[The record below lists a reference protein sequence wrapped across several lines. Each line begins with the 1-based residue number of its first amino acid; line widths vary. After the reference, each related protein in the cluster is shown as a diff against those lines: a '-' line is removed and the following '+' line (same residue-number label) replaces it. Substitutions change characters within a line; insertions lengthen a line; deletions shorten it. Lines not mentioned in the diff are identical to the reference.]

1 MEIRMSTKER
11 KLLFRTICALV
22 AIFALVGIQN
32 VDRIFDTFPAGF
44 VFDAILGGV
53 LLSILVISVL
63 GLIKSKLKK
72 LKEKGAL
79 TFIVGGLSLGIIF
92 GAICF
97 AFKLTPM
104 PEEFRFILPF
114 FITLFLGIVGG
125 ILAEMNS

>member
-1 MEIRMSTKER
+1 METKEK
-11 KLLFRTICALV
+11 KLLFRTTSAIFALV
-22 AIFALVGIQN
+22 AIFGILN
-32 VDRIFDTFPAGF
+32 INEILYFFRAGV
-44 VFDAILGGV
+44 VFDVILGGV

-79 TFIVGGLSLGIIF
+79 TFIVGGLSLGIVL

-104 PEEFRFILPF
+104 PEEFRFTLPF
-114 FITLFLGIVGG
+114 FITLFLGIVVG
-125 ILAEMNS
+125 ILAEMN

>member
-1 MEIRMSTKER
+1 METKEK
-11 KLLFRTICALV
+11 KLLFRTTSAIFALV
-22 AIFALVGIQN
+22 AIFGILN
-32 VDRIFDTFPAGF
+32 INEILYFFRAGV
-44 VFDAILGGV
+44 VFDVILGGV

-79 TFIVGGLSLGIIF
+79 TFIAGGLSLGIVL

-114 FITLFLGIVGG
+114 FITLFLGIVVG
-125 ILAEMNS
+125 ILAEMNY

>member
-1 MEIRMSTKER
+1 METKEK
-11 KLLFRTICALV
+11 KLLFRTTSAIFALV
-22 AIFALVGIQN
+22 AIFGILN
-32 VDRIFDTFPAGF
+32 INEILYFFRAGV
-44 VFDAILGGV
+44 VFDVILGGV

-79 TFIVGGLSLGIIF
+79 TFIVGGLSLGIVL

-114 FITLFLGIVGG
+114 FITLFLGIVVG
-125 ILAEMNS
+125 ILAEMN

>member
-1 MEIRMSTKER
+1 METKEK
-11 KLLFRTICALV
+11 KLLFRTISAIV
-22 AIFALVGIQN
+22 AIFALTGILN
-32 VDRIFDTFPAGF
+32 INEILYFFRAGF